1 MTCATKSRSCVILRS
16 TFDQQS
22 KTASG
27 VARQSTSL
35 RRHSNT
41 TPTWPVPLPKPVQS
55 NRVTP
60 STPDR
65 PYATSA
71 SRRQCRPKKGR
82 SNCVCTQLAPTST
95 EKGSRIAHRGGT
107 TRIATVRPGVIC
119 TVRGRYSVFGNIPGQ
134 LAKDP
139 NYPLWCAGADSS
151 TTLHTE
157 ADLKIGNLT
166 VPKGDYSLYVDLK
179 DVDHWQLIVNKATG
193 QWGLTYDKSQDLG
206 RVPMTMSKPAAPVEV
221 LKYTITS
228 SGNKGKITLEWENYS
243 GSVDIEGK

>member
-1 MTCATKSRSCVILRS
+1 MKTLLALAAAAFTLLPSATAAPV
-16 TFDQQS
+16 
-22 KTASG
+22 TATG
-27 VARQSTSL
+27 TIAG
-35 RRHSNT
+35 
-41 TPTWPVPLPKPVQS
+41 KPIS
-55 NRVTP
+55 IKYTGP
-60 STPDR
+60 SV
-65 PYATSA
+65 
-71 SRRQCRPKKGR
+71 KGR
-82 SNCVCTQLAPTST
+82 
-95 EKGSRIAHRGGT
+95 K
-107 TRIATVRPGVIC
+107 
-119 TVRGRYSVFGNIPGQ
+119 VFTPAGPM
-134 LAKDP
+134 AKDP
-139 NYPLWCAGADSS
+139 NYPVWRAGADSS